1 MLNFSPEKI
10 LFLLVVALVVL
21 GPQRLPGAARSMGK
35 LLANLRQLT
44 GNLQNEMNTA
54 LAEPREVLRGTV
66 EEMGLDDIRQTVQ
79 SLRPRNALNPLVGLN
94 PLAAPATPAAPSAT
108 TPAPADT
115 PGQRPATGTGPALA
129 GPVGAAPGS
138 DLPPPPDDPALN

>member
-10 LFLLVVALVVL
+10 VFLLVVALVVL

-35 LLANLRQLT
+35 LLGNLRQLT

-66 EEMGLDDIRQTVQ
+66 NEMGLDDLRQTVQ
-79 SLRPRNALNPLVGLN
+79 SLHPRNALNPLVGLN
-94 PLAAPATPAAPSAT
+94 PLAAPATPPGPSTTAAPAE
-108 TPAPADT
+108 T
-115 PGQRPATGTGPALA
+115 PGQPAATETGPVLA
-129 GPVGAAPGS
+129 GPLGAAPGS
-138 DLPPPPDDPALN
+138 DLPPSPDDPALN